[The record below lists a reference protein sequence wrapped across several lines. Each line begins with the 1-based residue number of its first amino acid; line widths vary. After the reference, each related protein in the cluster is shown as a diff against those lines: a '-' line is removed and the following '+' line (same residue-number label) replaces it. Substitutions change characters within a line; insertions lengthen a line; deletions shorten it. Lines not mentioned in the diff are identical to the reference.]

1 MKELII
7 DNRMRIEEKDKL
19 KELGY
24 KLIEIETSK
33 DVYPE
38 ISSHTDIFCT
48 KIKEN
53 LIVEPTR
60 FNLIKSKVEKEINII
75 KGSSKVESKYP
86 NDIKYNVCVLGKYA
100 IHNFQYT
107 DEKIKEILQKENFDL
122 INVKQ
127 GYTKCSIAVIDENS
141 IITSDRGIYEEL
153 RNKNFNILF
162 IENKLNI
169 KLLNNNQISLMDG
182 FIGGAISRIE
192 NNIFISGDLRKI
204 DNDNKIRNFIKER
217 NLNIISF
224 DNLEVIDYG
233 GIIYKW

>member
-33 DVYPE
+33 DVYSE

-53 LIVEPTR
+53 LVVEPTKY
-60 FNLIKSKVEKEINII
+60 NLIKSKVEKEINII

-86 NDIKYNVCVLGKYA
+86 NDIKYNVCVLGKNA

-107 DEKIKEILQKENFDL
+107 DKKIKEILQKENFDL

-153 RNKNFNILF
+153 RNKNLNILF

-233 GIIYKW
+233 GIIEI

>member
-33 DVYPE
+33 DVYSE

-53 LIVEPTR
+53 LVVEPTKY
-60 FNLIKSKVEKEINII
+60 NLIKSKVEKEINII

-86 NDIKYNVCVLGKYA
+86 NDIKYNVCVLGKNA

-107 DEKIKEILQKENFDL
+107 DKKIKEILQKENFDL

-233 GIIYKW
+233 GIIEI